1 MEEEIKEYNNG
12 EVTVVWKAGLCQ
24 HSGNCVR
31 GLGKVF
37 NPKNRPWIDVSQATS
52 AEIVETVLR
61 CPSGALTIKEK

>member
-1 MEEEIKEYNNG
+1 MSEEIKEYNNG
-12 EVTVVWKAGLCQ
+12 EVTVIWKAELCQ

-37 NPKNRPWIDVSQATS
+37 NPKARPWIDVSQGTS
-52 AEIVETVLR
+52 AEIVETVHR

>member
-1 MEEEIKEYNNG
+1 MSEEIKEYNNG
-12 EVTVVWKAGLCQ
+12 EVTVIWKAELCQ

-37 NPKNRPWIDVSQATS
+37 NPKARPWIDVSQATS
-52 AEIVETVLR
+52 SEIVETVLR

>member
-1 MEEEIKEYNNG
+1 MSEETKEYNNG
-12 EVTVVWKAGLCQ
+12 EVTVIWKAELCQ

-52 AEIVETVLR
+52 SEIVETVLR